1 MAAGMSDSATDR
13 AAVTPTQVTP
23 PEPKMRVLGHLR
35 ASEVLSDL
43 LLACGVD
50 HIR

>member
-1 MAAGMSDSATDR
+1 MSDSAATDR
-13 AAVTPTQVTP
+13 PAVTPALVTP

-35 ASEVLSDL
+35 EPEVLSDL